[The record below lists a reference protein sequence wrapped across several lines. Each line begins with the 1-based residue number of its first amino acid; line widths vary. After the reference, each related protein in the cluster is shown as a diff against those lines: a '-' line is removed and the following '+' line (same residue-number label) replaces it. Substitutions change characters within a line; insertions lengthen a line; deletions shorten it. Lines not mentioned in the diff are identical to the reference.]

1 VVVKM
6 KKIIILSLFLLTCFL
21 PVEVA
26 QAQGFYLETAQQI
39 YEPGDTILITADL
52 YNEWEVEIDVVLE
65 CLLTSQ
71 TNVAPDILISHT
83 VSLGAGESKT
93 VTLYEIYVTE
103 DFPPDEYVVSVKL
116 IEDNII
122 EEESDVT
129 FLVEGTL
136 KQMPFA
142 VYLCKDEECEYE
154 SSVFIQG
161 DSIYMDYESPIDSI
175 QVAGIISYP
184 DESEENI
191 TLPSVFQAVE
201 TGSYAL
207 LVTASKEGYKS
218 ETGEIYFAI
227 IEEEPNI
234 PIRKPPWVATFTVTD
249 LHIAPTQVSVGE
261 TVIIS
266 AKVTNAGGA
275 EGSYEVVINKNGATE
290 ATSEV
295 TLAPGQSTTVSFSST
310 ADSAGNYQIEIDGLT
325 GEFTAIEEAPFNAWF
340 IVGPI
345 LAVMLAG
352 SVIYYFI
359 IIRKRKGTSQTT

>member
-1 VVVKM
+1 M
-6 KKIIILSLFLLTCFL
+6 KKIIFLSLFLLVCFL

-26 QAQGFYLETAQQI
+26 QAEGFSLETAQQI

-52 YNEWEVEIDVVLE
+52 YNEWEFEIDVILE

-71 TNVAPDILISHT
+71 TNVAPDILISHS

-103 DFPPDEYVVSVKL
+103 DFPPDEYVVSVRL

-122 EEESDVT
+122 EEESEVT

-136 KQMPFA
+136 KQMLFA

-161 DSIYMDYESPIDSI
+161 DSIYIDYESPIDSI

-184 DESEENI
+184 DGSEENI
-191 TLPSVFQAVE
+191 TLPTVFQPVE

-207 LVTASKEGYKS
+207 LVTVSKGGYKS
-218 ETGEIYFAI
+218 ETGEINFAV

-249 LHIAPTQVSVGE
+249 LYITPTQVAVGE
-261 TVIIS
+261 TVTIS

-275 EGSYEVVINKNGATE
+275 EGSYEVVLKKNGAME

-295 TLAPGQSTTVSFSST
+295 TLAPGQSATVSFSST
-310 ADSAGNYQIEIDGLT
+310 ADCAGNYQMEIDGLT
-325 GEFTAIEEAPFNAWF
+325 GEFTVIEAAPVNAWF
-340 IVGPI
+340 IAGPI
-345 LAVMLAG
+345 LAVILAG
-352 SVIYYFI
+352 SVTYYFVR
-359 IIRKRKGTSQTT
+359 IRKRKGSSQTT